1 MAGKAGRRGFG
12 RTRKLPSGRWQAF
25 YTDPDGRVTLSKT
38 GKPTP
43 VRHTAPK
50 TFLTREDAEGWLTDE
65 RRMISLGTWA
75 PPLERLATKIAMPIT
90 FGEYSETWL
99 KTRKVKGQ
107 PLADRTR
114 DGYRDLLDRF
124 ILQVRTTD
132 KAGRVTETAAFKDVA
147 LIHID
152 SDMVDHWYETTA
164 VDTPTYQARAYS
176 LLRTILGTAV
186 DRGLIKTA
194 NPAKVRGAGNVK
206 RRHQVETAS
215 LEELAVIAANMPA
228 KRRMMIQLDAWCSLR
243 FGEITELRRNDI
255 AISKVKVIDPETGAE
270 KIKTRMVIKIRRGV
284 IRTKSE
290 NDAGEIETVRKV
302 KTPKTDAGVRDVEV
316 PPHLH
321 GDMAEHLLEHCAP
334 GRDGL
339 LFYGG
344 TQTTHLSPST
354 FYGRESTFFTSGP
367 RKGEIKRKGHGYY
380 EARRLAGRP
389 DLHFHDLRHTG
400 LTNAA
405 IAGATLAELMAMAGH
420 TTPGAV
426 MIYQHAANERMQDLA
441 TKLSKMAGFEADA

>member
-25 YTDPDGRVTLSKT
+25 YTDPDGRTTISKT

-75 PPLERLATKIAMPIT
+75 PPAERQTAKIAKPIT
-90 FGEYSETWL
+90 FGEYAETWL
-99 KTRKVKGQ
+99 KTRKVKGE

-124 ILQVRTTD
+124 ILPT
-132 KAGRVTETAAFKDVA
+132 FKDIA

-152 SDMVDHWYETTA
+152 PDMVDHWYETTA
-164 VDTPTYQARAYS
+164 VDTPTYRARAYS
-176 LLRTILGTAV
+176 LVRTILGTAV

-194 NPAKVRGAGNVK
+194 NPAKVRGAGSAK
-206 RRHQVETAS
+206 RRHKTQPAT
-215 LEELAVIAANMPA
+215 LEELAVIAANMPE
-228 KRRMMIQLDAWCSLR
+228 RRQMMIQLDAWCALR
-243 FGEITELRRNDI
+243 FGEITELRRKDVDMK
-255 AISKVKVIDPETGAE
+255 AKVI
-270 KIKTRMVIKIRRGV
+270 KVRRGV
-284 IRTKSE
+284 IRTTTE
-290 NDAGEIETVRKV
+290 NEDGERETVRKV
-302 KTPKTDAGVRDVEV
+302 KGPKTDAGVRDVPI

-321 GDMAEHLLEHCAP
+321 ADLAEHLLKHCAP

-339 LFYGG
+339 LFPGG
-344 TQTTHLSPST
+344 SPTTHLAPST
-354 FYGRESTFFTSGP
+354 FYGRESTFYTEGP
-367 RKGEIKRKGHGYY
+367 RKGEVKRKGHGYY
-380 EARRLAGRP
+380 EARRIAGRE

-400 LTNAA
+400 MTNAA
-405 IAGATLAELMAMAGH
+405 VAGATLAELMRMAGH
-420 TTPGAV
+420 TTPGAAL
-426 MIYQHAANERMQDLA
+426 IYQHAAQERMQDLA
-441 TKLSKMAGFEADA
+441 AKLSKMAGYEPEAAGD